1 MSDYVYASVAQLRDF
16 LSGTNY
22 SSSWTS
28 DTASLLRILRTAT
41 TTIETYCGH
50 NTFAPIT
57 ATLDFDEG
65 SGQLSDDTRPVL
77 WNGTRAS
84 KMLLPWFVSMTSA
97 TLYTPDRSSSTALV
111 ENTDYLA
118 TPYAGFPPG
127 MNAPY
132 NGIKYKTTGSANEN
146 PFSESGQ
153 RVLALAAEWG
163 YQDEKSTDSTA
174 TTASTTA
181 STLTVA
187 SSTNLSA
194 GQAILVDS
202 ERMLIESVTDATTVE
217 VKRAIAGTTGAT
229 HSAATINIYKFPD
242 PIVQACLELS
252 ELSWIERGQGLTE
265 TIDVAGT
272 AISIPRSQKDQILQ
286 SIDMYATF
294 SAHQAVTF

>member
-1 MSDYVYASVAQLRDF
+1 
-16 LSGTNY
+16 
-22 SSSWTS
+22 
-28 DTASLLRILRTAT
+28 
-41 TTIETYCGH
+41 
-50 NTFAPIT
+50 
-57 ATLDFDEG
+57 
-65 SGQLSDDTRPVL
+65 
-77 WNGTRAS
+77 
-84 KMLLPWFVSMTSA
+84 MTSA

-111 ENTDYLA
+111 ENTDYLS

-153 RVLALAAEWG
+153 MVLALAAEWG

-174 TTASTTA
+174 TTASTTS

-194 GQAILVDS
+194 GQAIL
-202 ERMLIESVTDATTVE
+202 
-217 VKRAIAGTTGAT
+217 AIAGTTGAT
-229 HSAATINIYKFPD
+229 HSGATISIYQFPD
-242 PIVQACLELS
+242 SIVQACLELS

-272 AISIPRSQKDQILQ
+272 SISIPRSQKDQILQ

-294 SAHQAVTF
+294 SANQAVIF